1 MKNKNNI
8 FIYIFLLMMSIVF
21 FFPFYFMIISATNA
35 SVDVTSGS
43 LLPGKELLNNLK
55 NVFEQTDMVTALKN
69 SAIIAVSQT
78 VLALIISSIAG
89 YAFEVYRS
97 KWTDIVFNI
106 ILTSMMIPFA
116 ALMIPLFKFFG
127 RLSTINPMIGFNT
140 YASAYLPYIATA
152 FLIFYFRQNTKM
164 FQQELLEAGRID
176 GLSEIG
182 LFFRI
187 YMPTMKNT
195 YAAAAIITFMNAWNN
210 YLWPLVTLQTNEM
223 RTVPLLLS
231 NLGSSYAPDYGLMM
245 IAILIAT
252 IPTLIIFF
260 VLQKY
265 FVAGMLGAVK

>member
-21 FFPFYFMIISATNA
+21 VFPFYFMIISATNA

-106 ILTSMMIPFA
+106 ILMSMMIPFA

>member
-21 FFPFYFMIISATNA
+21 VFPFYFMIISATNA

-78 VLALIISSIAG
+78 ILALIISSIAG

-106 ILTSMMIPFA
+106 ILMSMMIPFA

>member
-21 FFPFYFMIISATNA
+21 VFPFYFMIISATNA

-164 FQQELLEAGRID
+164 VQQELLEAGRID

>member
-1 MKNKNNI
+1 MKNKNKI

-21 FFPFYFMIISATNA
+21 VFPFYFMIISATNA

-231 NLGSSYAPDYGLMM
+231 NLGSSYSPDYGLMM

>member
-1 MKNKNNI
+1 MKNSNKI
-8 FIYIFLLMMSIVF
+8 FIYLFLIIMSMVF
-21 FFPFYFMIISATNA
+21 VFPFYFMIVSATNA

-55 NVFEQTDMVTALKN
+55 KVFEQTDMLTSLKN
-69 SAIIAVSQT
+69 SAIIAFSQT
-78 VLALIISSIAG
+78 FLALLISSIAG
-89 YAFEVYRS
+89 YAFEIYRT
-97 KWTDIVFNI
+97 KWTDIIFNI
-106 ILTSMMIPFA
+106 VLMSMMIPFA
-116 ALMIPLFKFFG
+116 ALMIPLFRFFG
-127 RLSTINPMIGFNT
+127 RLSAVNPMIGFNT
-140 YASAYLPYIATA
+140 YASAYLPFIATA

-195 YAAAAIITFMNAWNN
+195 YAAAAIITFMSAWNN

-231 NLGSSYAPDYGLMM
+231 NLGSSYSPDYGLMM
-245 IAILIAT
+245 VAILIAT
-252 IPTLIIFF
+252 IPTLTIFF

>member
-1 MKNKNNI
+1 MKNKIKI

-21 FFPFYFMIISATNA
+21 VFPFYFMIISATNA

-55 NVFEQTDMVTALKN
+55 NLFEQTDMVTALKN

-78 VLALIISSIAG
+78 ILALVISSIAG

-106 ILTSMMIPFA
+106 ILMSMMIPFA

-127 RLSTINPMIGFNT
+127 RLSTINPIIGFNT

>member
-1 MKNKNNI
+1 MKNKNKI
-8 FIYIFLLMMSIVF
+8 FIYIFLLMISIVF
-21 FFPFYFMIISATNA
+21 VFPFYFMIISATNA

-55 NVFEQTDMVTALKN
+55 NLFEQTDMVTALKN

-106 ILTSMMIPFA
+106 ILMSMMIPFA

>member
-21 FFPFYFMIISATNA
+21 VFPFYFMIISATNA

-55 NVFEQTDMVTALKN
+55 NLFEQTDMVTALKN

-106 ILTSMMIPFA
+106 ILMSMMIPFA

>member
-1 MKNKNNI
+1 MKNKNKI

-21 FFPFYFMIISATNA
+21 VFPFYFMIISATNA

-55 NVFEQTDMVTALKN
+55 NLFEQTDMVTALKN

-106 ILTSMMIPFA
+106 ILMSMMIPFA